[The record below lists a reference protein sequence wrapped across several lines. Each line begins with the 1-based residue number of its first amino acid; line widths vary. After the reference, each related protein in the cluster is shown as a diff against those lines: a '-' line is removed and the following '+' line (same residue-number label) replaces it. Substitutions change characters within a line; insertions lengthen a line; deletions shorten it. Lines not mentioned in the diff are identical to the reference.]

1 MEFTLICPNDGR
13 IELGLE
19 NMTAIVFRGT
29 ESVEVIFE
37 CPQCGTSLR
46 AALNVPNL
54 LSAALELAHHGTDGE
69 AVSDARLSSADLPET
84 AERLLEDRAVRLTRE
99 RQGEAYCEYFRR
111 QLAHVR
117 CVEDFL
123 AETGD

>member
-19 NMTAIVFRGT
+19 NMTALVFKGA

-37 CPQCGTSLR
+37 CPRCGTSLR

-54 LSAALELAHHGTDGE
+54 LSAALELAHHVTDGE
-69 AVSDARLSSADLPET
+69 GAGVARPAPTGQPDA
-84 AERLLEDRAVRLTRE
+84 AERTLEDRAVRVARE

-111 QLAHVR
+111 QLAGVR

-123 AETGD
+123 DELGE